1 MRPVQIAGL
10 VLIAIGVW
18 FIVRPPSYSSDD
30 KVFKLGNI
38 EAQMR
43 REHSLP
49 GWVGGVAM
57 GAGVVLVVVGLK
69 KR

>member
-1 MRPVQIAGL
+1 MRALQVAGL

-18 FIVRPPSYSSDD
+18 FIVRPPNYSSDQ
-30 KVFKLGNI
+30 KVFKFGNI

-43 REHSLP
+43 REHSIP
-49 GWVGGVAM
+49 GWVGGMAI

>member
-1 MRPVQIAGL
+1 MRPLQIAGL

-18 FIVRPPSYSSDD
+18 FIVRPPNYSSDE

-43 REHSLP
+43 RERSVP
-49 GWVGGVAM
+49 GWVGGIAV
-57 GAGVVLVVVGLK
+57 GAGVVLVLVGLK